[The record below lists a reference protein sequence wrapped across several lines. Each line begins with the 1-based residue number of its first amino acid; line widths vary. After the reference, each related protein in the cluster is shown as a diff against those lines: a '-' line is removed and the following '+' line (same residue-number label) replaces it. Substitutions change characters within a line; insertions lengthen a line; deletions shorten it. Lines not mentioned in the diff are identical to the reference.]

1 MQTTNPTSSVLRAC
15 TQSGEEIQKA
25 LPEEGDEEAEEAAAR
40 GRLAQEGGGD
50 RGDRGLDPG
59 PGAEAG
65 GQAEAGHPSPH
76 PPPQRLHQRPEGGRP
91 ENYDAVISMLEK
103 RVYNNQ

>member
-1 MQTTNPTSSVLRAC
+1 MSTTISTSGVLC
-15 TQSGEEIQKA
+15 QSSQGGEEIQKA
-25 LPEEGDEEAEEAAAR
+25 FAKEGDEEAPEVAAWW
-40 GRLAQEGGGD
+40 GLAQEGGGD

-76 PPPQRLHQRPEGGRP
+76 PPPQRLYQRPERGRP